1 MKLVTWLFWNI
12 FSKLKGLESLLFQP
26 QYFTINNYSKVAI
39 FHKIKLGTI
48 FMFHPKPKIVKW
60 LYEMGR
66 TWELLGDRTT
76 RRCNNKIQNNI
87 LSGRQSSWGTD
98 KWIWEG
104 LYFQT
109 FEKTEKIFW
118 FEKCNLFF
126 EADWFRSRWRYF
138 RPGLIR
144 GFSVYIDGW
153 KSK

>member
-1 MKLVTWLFWNI
+1 
-12 FSKLKGLESLLFQP
+12 
-26 QYFTINNYSKVAI
+26 
-39 FHKIKLGTI
+39 
-48 FMFHPKPKIVKW
+48 MFHPKTKIVKW

-66 TWELLGDRTT
+66 AWELLDDRTT
-76 RRCNNKIQNNI
+76 WRWNYKIQNNI

-126 EADWFRSRWRYF
+126 WANWFRSCWRYF

-144 GFSVYIDGW
+144 GFSIQEDSQFRWLKIKVIYAAFPGSITLFSNHLNEIRPSKNGIFKPS
-153 KSK
+153 KSNVFPKLSIS